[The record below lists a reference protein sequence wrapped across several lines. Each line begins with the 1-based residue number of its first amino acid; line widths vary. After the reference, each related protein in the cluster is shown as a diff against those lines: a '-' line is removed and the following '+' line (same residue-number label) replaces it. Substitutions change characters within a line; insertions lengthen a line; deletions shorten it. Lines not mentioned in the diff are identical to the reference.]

1 MRIRGTGPFPCP
13 LVPFEFTRGP
23 FRGTGYS
30 DPRSVLGRL
39 ENSTMDDQPH
49 TLYQADEEI
58 LISTVSD
65 EALEAAAEGERRQ
78 FYTPQWQT
86 ARGMSC
92 IDC

>member
-1 MRIRGTGPFPCP
+1 
-13 LVPFEFTRGP
+13 
-23 FRGTGYS
+23 
-30 DPRSVLGRL
+30 
-39 ENSTMDDQPH
+39 MDDQPH